1 MFHKSNLRQKLSD
14 GAVVTGMIG
23 FLGTPMAIE
32 IMARAGIDFVMID
45 MEHCPMDM
53 GQLAHLVRAADASG
67 IAPLVRVPDV
77 EPGLIKRVLNLGVAG
92 IVIPHA
98 NHERCAALV
107 QAVRYAPEGQRGSCP
122 IVRATEYWPDD
133 WNAYAA
139 RANREII
146 ILPLLEDREAIEDFP
161 ALATMPGID
170 GFFIGPYDLS
180 VSVGVPN
187 ASFEHPKMSAAL
199 DKVSELC
206 RSNGKFVV
214 TTVGD
219 RQEKDYSEMLVRRG
233 VQGLVFATDAL
244 VFLKACQRMVA
255 HLKQN

>member
-1 MFHKSNLRQKLSD
+1 MLQQGSLRQKLAKGD
-14 GAVVTGMIG
+14 IVTGMIG
-23 FLGTPMAIE
+23 FLGTPMAVE

-67 IAPLVRVPDV
+67 ISPLVRVPEV

-98 NHERCAALV
+98 TRESCAALV
-107 QAVRYAPEGQRGSCP
+107 QAVRYPPDGQRGACP
-122 IVRATEYWPDD
+122 IVRATKYWPDD
-133 WNAYAA
+133 WAAYAA
-139 RANREII
+139 RANRDII
-146 ILPLLEDREAIEDFP
+146 VLPLLEDQEAIADFE
-161 ALATMPGID
+161 ALAAMPGVD

-180 VSVGVPN
+180 VSVGAPG

-199 DKVSELC
+199 DRVAALC
-206 RSNGKFVV
+206 RQSGKFVI

-219 RQEKDYSEMLVRRG
+219 QQERAYSEMLIRRG

-244 VFLKACQRMVA
+244 VFLKACQRLMS
-255 HLKQN
+255 HLK

>member
-1 MFHKSNLRQKLSD
+1 MSTFHKSNLRRKLSD
-14 GAVVTGMIG
+14 GQVVTGMIG

-77 EPGLIKRVLNLGVAG
+77 EPGLIKRTLNLGVAG

-98 NHERCAALV
+98 TRASCAALV
-107 QAVRYAPEGQRGSCP
+107 QAARYPPDGQRGACP

-133 WNAYAA
+133 WNAYSAH
-139 RANREII
+139 ANREII
-146 ILPLLEDREAIEDFP
+146 VLPLLEDQEAIADFD
-161 ALATMPGID
+161 ALAGMPGID
-170 GFFIGPYDLS
+170 GFFVGPYDLS
-180 VSVGVPN
+180 VSVGAPG

-199 DKVSELC
+199 DRVTELC
-206 RSNGKFVV
+206 RRHGKFVV

-219 RQEKDYSEMLVRRG
+219 RQERAYSEMLIGRG

-255 HLKQN
+255 NLK